1 MASSEDEQRQKCRD
15 MKNNVAV
22 AVRIRPQNA
31 REMAAKEKI
40 CVFISQDEPQ
50 ITIGRDKSFT
60 YDFVFSDQSTQEG
73 VYNKCIHNLLA
84 GAFDGYNATVLAYGQ
99 TGSGKTYTMGTCFD
113 VNQFNLDTNITAG
126 IIPRAARHLFEGMEE
141 RKLAAKT
148 NSAVEPT
155 FELNVQFIELYNEE
169 IIDLLSD
176 GRSRN
181 TIRIQEDHI
190 RNEIGLKG
198 ATWKSVKSALDVMT
212 ALKAGSLNR
221 TTAATN
227 MNQQSSRSHA
237 IFTIRIKQSRV
248 VPIEGNEDDSP
259 KQQTELEVLHAKF
272 HFVDL
277 AGSERLKRTGAT
289 GDRAKEGISINSG
302 LLALG
307 NVISALGSGKV
318 THVPY
323 RDSKLTRLLQD
334 SLGGNSRTLMIACAS
349 PCDVDFIET
358 LNTLN
363 YANRAKNIKNKIV
376 VNQDKSSKL
385 ITELRTRIA
394 ILESQLLEY
403 QSNKSFKV
411 ITELRD
417 RIACLESQLLEYQQ
431 GKRLLNGDEETL
443 LNDQYADKLLYGS
456 PYVHQPESSNPS
468 ESLIKQA
475 KEEIEMEKKA
485 LNEAEAKCLNQFDE
499 KENVLDEVC
508 EEENSDDDDEEDEEA
523 DPAEKQSLERLDQI
537 HSDLEKLYVDIGI
550 KERLV
555 VELEMSQRRLEEQ
568 RRDYEQKM
576 EELCKKIQSTEA
588 ERDKVL
594 EQMTA
599 KKQTKQLKEEID
611 KVKSE
616 YESRLS
622 DMRLEHKRFELAERE
637 NKKMQAIENKR
648 QMEHVR
654 MKNDLENIKRQKVEV
669 MKKLKE
675 ENKRIRVIQAENNQ
689 KVATYEKTQR
699 QQQNKIQKLERESA
713 LKSETLRRK
722 VEEFQKLKDSQK
734 AVKTRR
740 QTIYEARRG
749 VKLETLPEVRLP
761 PIPDLDTTY
770 IIQEEDVKKE
780 KAFHT
785 PTNFAK
791 TPKYKQ
797 TPVRTK
803 RQWNA
808 IERAIEGFTVK
819 KNAIEREEKSMDR
832 LCDERRKL
840 QDELSLLQ
848 TNFSSIT
855 DPSTRTL
862 VLEQLESTQQKLDYV
877 QQEIVNIQNTIVE
890 LTDEQIC
897 LEPSTSRRMSVLA
910 FPCANDGVKDLD
922 SLMFQFSRQYA
933 IPQEMLYI
941 LRNLIDLTI
950 QKGVD
955 NTKLEYEKKELQALL
970 NIDPNDEKEEN
981 KLNQVHD
988 TTFLQGS
995 P

>member
-1 MASSEDEQRQKCRD
+1 MVTDHFKISSSFDPFSCLQKSQTHERC
-15 MKNNVAV
+15 N
-22 AVRIRPQNA
+22 RIW
-31 REMAAKEKI
+31 
-40 CVFISQDEPQ
+40 S
-50 ITIGRDKSFT
+50 
-60 YDFVFSDQSTQEG
+60 
-73 VYNKCIHNLLA
+73 
-84 GAFDGYNATVLAYGQ
+84 
-99 TGSGKTYTMGTCFD
+99 
-113 VNQFNLDTNITAG
+113 
-126 IIPRAARHLFEGMEE
+126 
-141 RKLAAKT
+141 
-148 NSAVEPT
+148 
-155 FELNVQFIELYNEE
+155 LYNEE

-248 VPIEGNEDDSP
+248 DDSP

-417 RIACLESQLLEYQQ
+417 RVAFLESQLLEYQQ
-431 GKRLLNGDEETL
+431 GKHLLNGDEESL

-456 PYVHQPESSNPS
+456 PYVHQPESSNPT
-468 ESLIKQA
+468 ESLISQA

-499 KENVLDEVC
+499 KENVLDVVC

-537 HSDLEKLYVDIGI
+537 HSDLAKLHEDIGI

-555 VELEMSQRRLEEQ
+555 AELELNQRRLEEQ

-599 KKQTKQLKEEID
+599 KKQTKQQKEEID

-616 YESRLS
+616 YERRLS
-622 DMRLEHKRFELAERE
+622 DMRLEHKRIELAERE
-637 NKKMQAIENKR
+637 NKKMQANENKR
-648 QMEHVR
+648 QIELVR
-654 MKNDLENIKRQKVEV
+654 MKNDLENIKRQKVEL

-675 ENKRIRVIQAENNQ
+675 ENKRIREIQAANAQ

-713 LKSETLRRK
+713 LKSENLRRK
-722 VEEFQKLKDSQK
+722 AEEVQRLKDSK
-734 AVKTRR
+734 K
-740 QTIYEARRG
+740 TIYEVRRG
-749 VKLETLPEVRLP
+749 VKLEPVPE
-761 PIPDLDTTY
+761 IDLDTTY
-770 IIQEEDVKKE
+770 IIQEQDDKIENVCC
-780 KAFHT
+780 T
-785 PTNFAK
+785 PTNVVK
-791 TPKYKQ
+791 TPKYQ
-797 TPVRTK
+797 HTPIRTK
-803 RQWNA
+803 RQWSA
-808 IERAIEGFTVK
+808 IERAGFTVK
-819 KNAIEREEKSMDR
+819 KNAIVREEKAMDR
-832 LCDERRKL
+832 MCIERRKL
-840 QDELSLLQ
+840 QDELLRLQ
-848 TNFSSIT
+848 SNYSSKA
-855 DPSTRTL
+855 DPSIRSL
-862 VLEQLESTQQKLDYV
+862 ELEQQLSIQQKLDYV
-877 QQEIVNIQNTIVE
+877 QEEILKSQKAIVE
-890 LTDEQIC
+890 LDDEQIC
-897 LEPSTSRRMSVLA
+897 LEPSSRRVSTLA
-910 FPCANDGVKDLD
+910 FPAANEGVKDLD
-922 SLMFQFSRQYA
+922 SLMFQFSRQFA

-941 LRNLIDLTI
+941 LRNLIELTI
-950 QKGVD
+950 QKGAD
-955 NTKLEYEKKELQALL
+955 NTRLESENKELTALL
-970 NIDPNDEKEEN
+970 GIESNEDMMEVVEAA
-981 KLNQVHD
+981 KLNFQLGVDQDHD
-988 TTFLQGS
+988 TTFMNGPENDYRPTTLSNNNTNQLSLFGDILPGPICKGQEKRKVLS
-995 P
+995 RWTRICD